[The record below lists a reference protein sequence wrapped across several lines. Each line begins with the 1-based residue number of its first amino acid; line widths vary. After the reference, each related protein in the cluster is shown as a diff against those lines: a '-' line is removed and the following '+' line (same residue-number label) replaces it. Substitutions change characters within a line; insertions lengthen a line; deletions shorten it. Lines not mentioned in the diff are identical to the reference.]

1 MYQKKEHKG
10 VRHYYEVTGE
20 GEWLVLIHGW
30 AGSTIM
36 WKKEME
42 YLPKYFKV
50 LNYDL
55 RGHAFTGNSE
65 VDEYDLKLVADDL
78 ASLMDE
84 LKIDKAHLCSLSLGS
99 IVAQGF
105 QLYYPERIK
114 SQVLIGPPAKYNGL
128 SKLIMNVLD
137 KVVAPLFGY
146 RAVLEGLAYTVM
158 PSKAEKIS
166 RKFFIQESKK
176 LSTEEIRKWWKVIY
190 DDSFFDDFPQ
200 VSVPTLILV
209 GAGDWFLI
217 KNSTKLV
224 NIYTNSQLHI
234 FPETG
239 HVVTLQNPERC
250 KGKILDFYKSLGII
264 VKEENYSLDKAA
276 NQ

>member
-1 MYQKKEHKG
+1 MFQRNEHKG
-10 VRHYYEVTGE
+10 IRHYYEVSGE
-20 GEWLVLIHGW
+20 GEWLILIHGW

-55 RGHAFTGNSE
+55 RGHAHTGVSNLE
-65 VDEYDLKLVADDL
+65 DYDLKLVADDL

-84 LKIDKAHLCSLSLGS
+84 LGIVKAHLCSLSLGS

-114 SQVLIGPPAKYNGL
+114 SQVLIGPPAKYYGV

-137 KVVAPLFGY
+137 KIVGPVFGY
-146 RAVLEGLAYTVM
+146 RAVLEGLAYSVM
-158 PSKAEKIS
+158 PSRAEKIS

-176 LSTEEIRKWWKVIY
+176 LPTEEIRKWWKIIY
-190 DDSFFDDFPQ
+190 DDSFFDSFPQ
-200 VSVPTLILV
+200 VQVPALILI

-217 KNSTKLV
+217 KNSKKLV
-224 NIYTNSQLHI
+224 NYYINSQVHI
-234 FPETG
+234 FPNTG
-239 HVVTLQNPERC
+239 HVVTLQNPEES
-250 KGKILDFYKSLGII
+250 KQKIIDFYENLGII
-264 VKEENYSLDKAA
+264 GKDEIYPLNKAA
-276 NQ
+276 NE